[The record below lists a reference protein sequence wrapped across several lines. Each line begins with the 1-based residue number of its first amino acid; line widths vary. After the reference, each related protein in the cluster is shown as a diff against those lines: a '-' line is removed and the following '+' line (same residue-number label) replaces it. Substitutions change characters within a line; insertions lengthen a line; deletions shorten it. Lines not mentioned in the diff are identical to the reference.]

1 MPLSA
6 MTYVWDAENAPG
18 NALHPSL
25 RLYRGMQL
33 SRIHPTSTLLLPVQK
48 KEVRAMNSKKTKKE
62 TREIQYKL
70 AVKLL
75 NLMLES
81 GFLQPEEYEKID
93 ALNRE
98 TFSPELSRVYV

>member
-1 MPLSA
+1 M
-6 MTYVWDAENAPG
+6 G
-18 NALHPSL
+18 
-25 RLYRGMQL
+25 
-33 SRIHPTSTLLLPVQK
+33 
-48 KEVRAMNSKKTKKE
+48 TKKE
-62 TREIQYKL
+62 AREIQYKL